1 MKKITFILAIA
12 IFTFST
18 GFAQRFAYVNTDYI
32 LEKIPAYNDAQK
44 QLDEIAGNWQKE
56 IEAKYKEIDEMYK
69 AYQAEQVLLTEEMKM
84 ERQRKIENKE
94 KEVKAY
100 QKRKF
105 GYEGDLFKKRQELIK
120 PIQDDIYD
128 EIQKMAKAKSFDFV
142 FDKANGPTMLFANSK
157 YDLSDKILQEL
168 GVAEVQGQNLKK

>member
-1 MKKITFILAIA
+1 MKKITFILAIS
-12 IFTFST
+12 IFTFSAAI
-18 GFAQRFAYVNTDYI
+18 AQRFAYVNTDYI

-56 IEAKYKEIDEMYK
+56 IEAKYKEIDGMYK

-84 ERQRKIENKE
+84 GRQQKIENKE

-100 QKRKF
+100 QKSKF

-128 EIQKMAKAKSFDFV
+128 EIQKLAKAKSFDFI
-142 FDKANGPTMLFANSK
+142 FDKANGPTMLFTNSK
-157 YDLSDKILQEL
+157 YNLSDKILQEL
-168 GVAEVQGQNLKK
+168 GVAEVPGQNLKK